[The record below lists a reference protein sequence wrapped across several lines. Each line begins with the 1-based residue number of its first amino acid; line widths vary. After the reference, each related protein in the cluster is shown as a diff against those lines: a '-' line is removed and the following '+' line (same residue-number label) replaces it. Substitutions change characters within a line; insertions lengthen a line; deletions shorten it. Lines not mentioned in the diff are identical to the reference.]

1 MPLAQI
7 SQTPLTPDDWKA
19 WGFAHMAN
27 HRDICRVVNTQQSS
41 NVLTEYPLYPINL
54 DDLGIWLYN
63 HQTMHTQMD
72 KALGI
77 AGYNLLELDWT
88 DPDQLQQWISFN
100 VDEHIRACSQ
110 LGIG

>member
-1 MPLAQI
+1 
-7 SQTPLTPDDWKA
+7 
-19 WGFAHMAN
+19 
-27 HRDICRVVNTQQSS
+27 
-41 NVLTEYPLYPINL
+41 
-54 DDLGIWLYN
+54 
-63 HQTMHTQMD
+63 MD

-88 DPDQLQQWISFN
+88 DLDQLQQWITFN